1 MRLWRIRRRSD
12 PSPDPQLTALKLGS
26 GDLLQAKKEE
36 EERERRERREQR
48 AVDRSDTWT
57 TVSLASSVQTSHS
70 TPISYKKGISSW
82 GRKVGRR
89 LELLTISDS
98 ETLTYNV
105 TPSSRLSYSRS
116 STPDPS
122 AILDFNNNNNNINKI
137 SFNNNNKINFNNNN
151 NNSNNTTHNKINY
164 NNNSNNKTSFNNSA
178 SNGPEMRERVGR
190 REGREIP
197 EREVFERQEPRVR
210 RKVSRVESL
219 KRILFSRGS
228 SDNEEKKRRSK
239 SAEAEVKR
247 STVDKGVGPD
257 SGLSSEGDEI
267 ITPRASCLDL
277 TSEIGEFDSV
287 SQISCMDSHDRWHF
301 VRRNGSMSVSSDL
314 LSTGLGDDHSTVVS
328 SASQKR
334 GQFPYAYL
342 KSKLSPLPEELVGV
356 GRANRAN
363 SESGGGGAAS
373 QSEVG
378 SKVSGLAPSQRL
390 KMLAIRR
397 KKSQS
402 LADLHQNAPMVISTQ
417 QVRGP
422 TLEKGCGSSSKHEE
436 SGYDSD
442 TRKSAETVSP
452 KSSDKSDESDSAE
465 TSGSFTS
472 GDVKDSGDEAGE
484 PHYQIPRRGAGELR
498 PVTPQKPPRR
508 SKGQG
513 EDETLG
519 LPIRSTSSPGAARR
533 ERSTSAGGRAP
544 MGPNLSQ
551 KNFKMMRLVKDQSNE
566 LGIIISSKKNTG
578 NGMAG
583 YSIAHIE
590 PRGLIDRDGRFLIGD
605 EIINVNGASLRG
617 ITMEEARRILGSCG
631 PEIDIIVAR
640 EPGQPE
646 SSAPA
651 GGSASAVSQQGQGDR
666 RKRRRLPAIERP
678 QSAPIYNNVVTERT
692 VRAAVEGGDLTKT
705 VITIGEEEQDL
716 EEGPGGAATVGRAA
730 SIQRRS
736 SKASDIM
743 GAKSPM
749 ADHVGAKPVEQQGRN
764 AAAAEA
770 EESQE
775 VEAQTRSRPL
785 QLPAKMGSKIP
796 RRHQQGFSGVTV
808 HNVEFEKGP
817 GVRKGLGFSVVGGID
832 SPRGSMGI
840 FVKTIFPEGQAAEKP
855 GLREG
860 A

>member
-1 MRLWRIRRRSD
+1 M
-12 PSPDPQLTALKLGS
+12 
-26 GDLLQAKKEE
+26 
-36 EERERRERREQR
+36 
-48 AVDRSDTWT
+48 
-57 TVSLASSVQTSHS
+57 
-70 TPISYKKGISSW
+70 
-82 GRKVGRR
+82 
-89 LELLTISDS
+89 
-98 ETLTYNV
+98 

-122 AILDFNNNNNNINKI
+122 AILDFNNNNNNNI
-137 SFNNNNKINFNNNN
+137 NKINFNNNSKIPSN
-151 NNSNNTTHNKINY
+151 NNTNNTNKNY
-164 NNNSNNKTSFNNSA
+164 NNINNKPSFNNSA

-228 SDNEEKKRRSK
+228 ADNEEKKRRSK

-314 LSTGLGDDHSTVVS
+314 LSTGLDDHSTVVS

-342 KSKLSPLPEELVGV
+342 KSKLPALPEELVGA

-363 SESGGGGAAS
+363 SESGGGGGPAS

-417 QVRGP
+417 VRGP
-422 TLEKGCGSSSKHEE
+422 ALDKGCGSSSKHEE

-513 EDETLG
+513 DDEALG
-519 LPIRSTSSPGAARR
+519 LPIRSTSSPGSARR

-590 PRGLIDRDGRFLIGD
+590 PRGLIDR
-605 EIINVNGASLRG
+605 
-617 ITMEEARRILGSCG
+617 
-631 PEIDIIVAR
+631 
-640 EPGQPE
+640 
-646 SSAPA
+646 
-651 GGSASAVSQQGQGDR
+651 
-666 RKRRRLPAIERP
+666 
-678 QSAPIYNNVVTERT
+678 
-692 VRAAVEGGDLTKT
+692 
-705 VITIGEEEQDL
+705 
-716 EEGPGGAATVGRAA
+716 
-730 SIQRRS
+730 
-736 SKASDIM
+736 
-743 GAKSPM
+743 
-749 ADHVGAKPVEQQGRN
+749 
-764 AAAAEA
+764 
-770 EESQE
+770 
-775 VEAQTRSRPL
+775 
-785 QLPAKMGSKIP
+785 
-796 RRHQQGFSGVTV
+796 
-808 HNVEFEKGP
+808 
-817 GVRKGLGFSVVGGID
+817 
-832 SPRGSMGI
+832 
-840 FVKTIFPEGQAAEKP
+840 
-855 GLREG
+855 
-860 A
+860 